1 MRSSGVCL
9 YLVGLAVMAAAG
21 EGVAKDKAAV
31 MSVPAT
37 AAKAQAP
44 AAKARVININSASRD
59 DLKTLPGI
67 GDAEAD
73 RIVAGRPFA
82 SKAHLVTKNV
92 LPEGVFLSI
101 RHSVTVESKSTKRAQ
116 TKLVKP

>member
-1 MRSSGVCL
+1 M
-9 YLVGLAVMAAAG
+9 AVAA

-31 MSVPAT
+31 MSIPASAT
-37 AAKAQAP
+37 VAKASASAP
-44 AAKARVININSASRD
+44 AAKAKVIDINTASRD

-73 RIVAGRPFA
+73 RIVAGRPYT
-82 SKAHLVTKNV
+82 SKANLVTKNV

-101 RHSVTVESKSTKRAQ
+101 RHSVTVQSKSTKRAQ
-116 TKLVKP
+116 TKVVKP